1 MQQTQPI
8 KNILHFVNLRKRYV
22 NKILPENVKVE
33 KTYTGKRFKVALK
46 QKIKQ
51 SLSINK
57 MLYNR

>member
-57 MLYNR
+57 ILYNR

>member
-1 MQQTQPI
+1 MQQTQTI

-57 MLYNR
+57 ILYNR

>member
-8 KNILHFVNLRKRYV
+8 TNILHFVNLRKRYV

-33 KTYTGKRFKVALK
+33 KTYTGKQFKVALK

-57 MLYNR
+57 ILYNR